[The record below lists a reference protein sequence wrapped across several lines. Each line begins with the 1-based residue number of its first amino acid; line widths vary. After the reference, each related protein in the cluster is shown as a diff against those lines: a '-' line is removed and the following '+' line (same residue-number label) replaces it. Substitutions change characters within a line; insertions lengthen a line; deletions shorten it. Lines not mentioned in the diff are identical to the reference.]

1 MRPAIIFGTRP
12 EIIKLS
18 PVIRAFIK
26 NDIQPI
32 LIHTGQHYDYEM
44 SSIFLEELE
53 LPEIDYHLEVGSGT
67 QAEQTGIAMIKIE
80 KVLMN
85 EVPDVSIVQGDTNT
99 VLAGA
104 LASVKL
110 LIPVA
115 HVEAGLRSFDRTM
128 PEEINRILADHSSE
142 VLFAPTLEAK
152 KNLEREGI
160 RENVFVVGNTIVDAV
175 LQNSKIA
182 EKKSKILSE
191 LGLEPKSY
199 ILVTAHRKENVDN
212 KDRLKKL
219 VDILTSLPMQ
229 VVYPVHPRAEKRLK
243 EFGLW
248 DRLKS
253 SGVMLLKPLG
263 YLDFLKLEKNAFI
276 VMTDSG
282 GIQEEAIILNVPC
295 LTLRYNT
302 ERPETVKAGGNILV
316 GVEKDLA
323 LRYVKKLIEDEAFY
337 KRMASA
343 KNPFGDGRSGE
354 RIVSILMTLWES
366 GRLKVKTSNFITPQK
381 A

>member
-18 PVIRAFIK
+18 PVIRAFLER
-26 NDIQPI
+26 DIQPI

-44 SSIFLEELE
+44 SQVFLEELE

-85 EVPDVSIVQGDTNT
+85 EQPDVSIVQGDTNT

-115 HVEAGLRSFDRTM
+115 HVEAGLRSHDRTM
-128 PEEINRILADHSSE
+128 PEEINRILADHASE

-152 KNLEREGI
+152 ENLEREGI
-160 RENVFVVGNTIVDAV
+160 RRNVYVVGNTIVDAV
-175 LQNSKIA
+175 LQNSEIA
-182 EKKSKILSE
+182 EKKSRILEE
-191 LGLEPKSY
+191 LGLSPKEY

-212 KDRLKKL
+212 KDRLTKL
-219 VDILTSLPMQ
+219 VDILLSLPIT
-229 VVYPVHPRAEKRLK
+229 VVYPVHPRAEERLK
-243 EFGLW
+243 EYGLW
-248 DRLKS
+248 HKLKTAPHII
-253 SGVMLLKPLG
+253 LTKPLG
-263 YLDFLKLEKNAFI
+263 YLDFLKLEKNARI
-276 VMTDSG
+276 IMTDSG
-282 GIQEEAIILNVPC
+282 GIQEEAIILGVPC

-302 ERPETVKAGGNILV
+302 ERPETIKAGGNILV

-323 LRYVKKLIEDEAFY
+323 LRYVMKLLEDEKFY
-337 KRMASA
+337 QRMASA
-343 KNPFGDGRSGE
+343 KNPFGDGRAGE
-354 RIVSILMTLWES
+354 RIVNILITLWEEGNLRVPS
-366 GRLKVKTSNFITPQK
+366 SNFIS
-381 A
+381 

>member
-18 PVIRAFIK
+18 PVIRAFLNK
-26 NDIQPI
+26 GIQPM

-44 SSIFLEELE
+44 SQVFLEELE

-67 QAEQTGIAMIKIE
+67 QAEQTGFAMIKIE
-80 KVLMN
+80 KVLIN
-85 EVPDVSIVQGDTNT
+85 EKPDVSIVQGDTNT

-115 HVEAGLRSFDRTM
+115 HVEAGLRSHDRTM
-128 PEEINRILADHSSE
+128 PEEINRILADHASE

-152 KNLEREGI
+152 ENLEREGI
-160 RENVFVVGNTIVDAV
+160 RRNVYVVGNTIVDAV
-175 LQNSKIA
+175 LQNSEIA

-191 LGLEPKSY
+191 LNLSPKEY

-212 KDRLKKL
+212 RDRLTKL
-219 VDILTSLPMQ
+219 VDILTSLPLTT
-229 VVYPVHPRAEKRLK
+229 VYPVHPRAEKKLK

-248 DRLKS
+248 KRLEKAEHII
-253 SGVMLLKPLG
+253 LTKPLG
-263 YLDFLKLEKNAFI
+263 YLDFLKLEKNAKI
-276 VMTDSG
+276 IMTDSG
-282 GIQEEAIILNVPC
+282 GIQEEAIILGIPC

-316 GVEKDLA
+316 GVEEELA
-323 LRYVKKLIEDEAFY
+323 LMYVRKLLEDEKFY
-337 KRMASA
+337 QKMASA
-343 KNPFGDGRSGE
+343 RNPFGDGKAGE
-354 RIVSILMTLWES
+354 RIVNILLALWEE
-366 GRLKVKTSNFITPQK
+366 GKLKVPSSNFIS
-381 A
+381 